1 MDTIWQSGIA
11 LDHVTQE
18 HFEVNSIQELQ
29 GTLPQTTRLDPLSM
43 AAVKIKIPCDDDTE
57 YPVSSTVEK
66 ILPTSTTILELE
78 TVSGNACVIEQ
89 KQWDNV
95 ITNKDKPLSPL
106 LPAK

>member
-1 MDTIWQSGIA
+1 MCPQLSGDTILGMDTIWQSGIA

-57 YPVSSTVEK
+57 YLLSKSTQ
-66 ILPTSTTILELE
+66 LPDCFI
-78 TVSGNACVIEQ
+78 
-89 KQWDNV
+89 
-95 ITNKDKPLSPL
+95 P
-106 LPAK
+106 